1 MGAALQDHKYS
12 EAGVRIALAPSRSAV
27 AAIAAMA
34 SATLALIL
42 LTPGPP
48 APRILAATW
57 VACAALHAL
66 HAVALHRGRRGVRAL
81 HVDRDGA
88 IELRDGTG
96 AWRAGRL
103 RAGSFVAPW
112 LAIVR
117 WRAPGARFD
126 ASVVILPDML
136 PAEDFRRL
144 RVWLLWS

>member
-1 MGAALQDHKYS
+1 VGAAQQDPQYS
-12 EAGVRIALAPSRSAV
+12 EAGVRIALAPSRGAV

-42 LTPGPP
+42 LTPG
-48 APRILAATW
+48 AAAARILAATW

-66 HAVALHRGRRGVRAL
+66 HAVALHRGRRGVRVL
-81 HVDRDGA
+81 HIDRDGG

-96 AWRAGRL
+96 AWRAGEL
-103 RAGSFVAPW
+103 RDGSFVAPW

-136 PAEDFRRL
+136 PAEDFRRMRVRL
-144 RVWLLWS
+144 RWS